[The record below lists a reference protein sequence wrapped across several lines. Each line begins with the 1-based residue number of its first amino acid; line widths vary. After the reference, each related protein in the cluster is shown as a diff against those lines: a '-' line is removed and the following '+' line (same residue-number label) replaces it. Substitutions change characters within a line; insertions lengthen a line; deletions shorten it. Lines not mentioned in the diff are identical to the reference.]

1 MKWNFR
7 VGGMGK
13 NSFRDVVKALFYY
26 EIYKDLSLAICLTTT
41 LEIVVLVPLQNFVSC
56 LQVMAWSVL

>member
-26 EIYKDLSLAICLTTT
+26 EIYKDLSFYIEENPSCYSANYT
-41 LEIVVLVPLQNFVSC
+41 LQNLS
-56 LQVMAWSVL
+56 LSVKIKEGTG

>member
-26 EIYKDLSLAICLTTT
+26 EIYKDLSFYIEENPSKLDCRCS
-41 LEIVVLVPLQNFVSC
+41 ESND
-56 LQVMAWSVL
+56 

>member
-7 VGGMGK
+7 VGGMGN

-26 EIYKDLSLAICLTTT
+26 EIYKDLSFYIEENPYKLDCRCS
-41 LEIVVLVPLQNFVSC
+41 ESND
-56 LQVMAWSVL
+56 